1 MRWSKVTSVGAM
13 VCVAGILAGC
23 QSAGRD
29 GLETASYPAET
40 LEFAIPGGPGGGNDI
55 MVRTLVRILEDEG
68 LYGETIN
75 PTNRQGAAGGTT
87 AYQDLLAAAGDPY
100 QISST
105 SSSFIT
111 TPLVSEVGWTTAS
124 FTPVAL
130 LAQDDSLIVTKSGE
144 GLDTWQDWVTHAT
157 ANGSVTVGGI
167 ATGADFVRQVSL
179 AEQAGY
185 EIDYVPFNE
194 DGELINGLLS
204 DSVDAIIASPGD
216 IVGQVEAGNF
226 EAILWTGPHPLADLP
241 DVPSANAAGL
251 HGLPGTPRG
260 LILPPGVPAEVV
272 AWWEQT
278 IKIVVETEAWA
289 VYLAENRLTADA
301 RYGDDFGAF
310 LAETSGEFERIMREH
325 GAL

>member
-1 MRWSKVTSVGAM
+1 VRWSKVTSIGAIVCLVGIA
-13 VCVAGILAGC
+13 ATGC
-23 QSAGRD
+23 QSGREPD
-29 GLETASYPAET
+29 PTSYPAET

-55 MVRTLVRILEDEG
+55 MVRTLVKILEDEG
-68 LYGETIN
+68 LYDERIN
-75 PTNRQGAAGGTT
+75 PTNRQRAGGGTT
-87 AYQDLLAAAGDPY
+87 AYQDLLAAAGNPY
-100 QISST
+100 EMSST

-111 TPLVSEVGWTTAS
+111 TPLAGEVEWTTGS

-144 GLDTWQDWVTHAT
+144 GFDTWERWVTHARSS
-157 ANGSVTVGGI
+157 GSVTVGGI

-216 IVGQVEAGNF
+216 IVGQIEAGNF
-226 EAILWTGPHPLADLP
+226 DAVLWTGPEPLPDLP
-241 DVPSANAAGL
+241 DVPTAGDVGL
-251 HGLPGTPRG
+251 GSLPGTPRG
-260 LILPPGVPAEVV
+260 LILPPGVPAEVI
-272 AWWEQT
+272 AWWRDT
-278 IKIVVETEAWA
+278 IAKVVETEAWA
-289 VYLAENRLTADA
+289 RYLSENRLTADV
-301 RYGDDFGAF
+301 RYGDDFGRF
-310 LAETSGEFERIMREH
+310 LEETSAEFERIMQKH